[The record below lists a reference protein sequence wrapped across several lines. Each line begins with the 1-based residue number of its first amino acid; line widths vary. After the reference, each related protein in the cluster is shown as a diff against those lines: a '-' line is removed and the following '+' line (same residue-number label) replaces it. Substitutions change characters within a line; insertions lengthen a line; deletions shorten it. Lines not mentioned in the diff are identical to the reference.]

1 MSLRLRLT
9 LLFTTMLGGT
19 LLLFGSLVYGLVS
32 LILVGQVD
40 TILALQADSVLKE
53 LQVNAAGQ
61 FDTRKLDEFQSPDN
75 NLVFQVWGSDLKL
88 QFARPRGWKMPLD
101 PSGRQAGT
109 TVFNSSI
116 SQGVHLRVI
125 SLPLTTPRGPSGLL
139 QVGVS
144 LNLLDA
150 TQQVLASVLVILAL
164 LSMILAAWVA
174 SVVINRALAPLAT
187 ATQIATTITKAD
199 DLSRRIPMNVPPE
212 TEIGQ
217 LISAFNDTLSRLE
230 SLFTT
235 QRRFV
240 ADVSHELRTPLTVIK
255 GEVGLMKKIRE
266 IDEDSLNSIEAEVD
280 RLTRLV
286 GNLLLLAQA
295 ESGRLP
301 LDLKQFE
308 LDTVMLEVFQQVKTL
323 AGDKVNLQITGIDQ
337 VSMIGDRDRIKQV
350 LLNLLGNAVQYTP
363 PGGLVSVSLD
373 RVEERARIIVSDTGP
388 GIPVEDLTHIFER
401 FYRGEKS
408 RSRSMGSG
416 FGLGLSIAYWIVRN
430 HGGSIDVSSS
440 VGQGTSFCVWL
451 PLTPPLLD
459 TKN

>member
-75 NLVFQVWGSDLKL
+75 NLVFQVWGSDLNL

-101 PSGRQAGT
+101 PLGRQAGT
-109 TVFNSSI
+109 TMFNSSI

-174 SVVINRALAPLAT
+174 SVVITRALGPAGHCHPNCN
-187 ATQIATTITKAD
+187 D
-199 DLSRRIPMNVPPE
+199 D
-212 TEIGQ
+212 
-217 LISAFNDTLSRLE
+217 
-230 SLFTT
+230 
-235 QRRFV
+235 
-240 ADVSHELRTPLTVIK
+240 H
-255 GEVGLMKKIRE
+255 
-266 IDEDSLNSIEAEVD
+266 
-280 RLTRLV
+280 
-286 GNLLLLAQA
+286 
-295 ESGRLP
+295 
-301 LDLKQFE
+301 
-308 LDTVMLEVFQQVKTL
+308 
-323 AGDKVNLQITGIDQ
+323 
-337 VSMIGDRDRIKQV
+337 
-350 LLNLLGNAVQYTP
+350 
-363 PGGLVSVSLD
+363 
-373 RVEERARIIVSDTGP
+373 
-388 GIPVEDLTHIFER
+388 
-401 FYRGEKS
+401 KS
-408 RSRSMGSG
+408 R
-416 FGLGLSIAYWIVRN
+416 
-430 HGGSIDVSSS
+430 
-440 VGQGTSFCVWL
+440 
-451 PLTPPLLD
+451 
-459 TKN
+459 